1 MDEAA
6 ELNRLYG
13 LPLDEF
19 VKERDALAK
28 RLRGEDREAAAA
40 VKALRKPTVGAW
52 ALNQAI
58 RRRRSETDELLE
70 TADALRDAYRD
81 MLSGGDP
88 AAVRAATERER
99 ALSGTLAD
107 CAEAIATET
116 GKSGPALR
124 ERVRATLRA
133 AVLSEEV
140 REELREGRFVRE
152 REASGLGTLEGP
164 LPEAPPP
171 AKRGGERAAKSER
184 KGRTKRAGAERAG
197 GESTA
202 AQRAGAEQ
210 ADGKRAAAAAAAAER
225 AAAADRALAD
235 AEAELAD
242 ARTAHERAAADQGAA
257 VETLD
262 AARDAL
268 LEAELAE
275 RETRRLS
282 RETERELAKQE
293 RRVER
298 LRR

>member
-1 MDEAA
+1 MDEGA
-6 ELNRLYG
+6 ELDRLYG

-58 RRRRSETDELLE
+58 RRRRAETDELLE

-99 ALSGTLAD
+99 ELSATLAD

-133 AVLSEEV
+133 AVLSE
-140 REELREGRFVRE
+140 
-152 REASGLGTLEGP
+152 
-164 LPEAPPP
+164 
-171 AKRGGERAAKSER
+171 
-184 KGRTKRAGAERAG
+184 
-197 GESTA
+197 
-202 AQRAGAEQ
+202 
-210 ADGKRAAAAAAAAER
+210 
-225 AAAADRALAD
+225 
-235 AEAELAD
+235 
-242 ARTAHERAAADQGAA
+242 
-257 VETLD
+257 
-262 AARDAL
+262 
-268 LEAELAE
+268 
-275 RETRRLS
+275 
-282 RETERELAKQE
+282 
-293 RRVER
+293 
-298 LRR
+298 